1 MSSSLI
7 LFWLMQLVF
16 IGCLSQRS
24 IVDIDEKP
32 SAVTEPTSSKGEKLI
47 LVREKFVMK
56 HTEHISQDQLDFSIN
71 LI

>member
-1 MSSSLI
+1 M
-7 LFWLMQLVF
+7 
-16 IGCLSQRS
+16 
-24 IVDIDEKP
+24 DIDEKP
-32 SAVTEPTSSKGEKLI
+32 SPVTEPTSSKGEKLI